1 MKKKWKFF
9 IKIFSKEKDFIQIK
23 NIKLILY
30 HFQLI
35 IKTNDFKILNK
46 LIKNLNIN
54 EKDELN
60 FEERKDLISRNSDL
74 FYLINYFINK
84 TKPFNE
90 NVIEEIFLNEITLKN
105 EENKF
110 YYMDK
115 ISKYL
120 IEYISFLN
128 GEKEEF
134 FEEKSELNLLK
145 KINKI
150 FYKETENI
158 LSLYL
163 KIKKLINKF
172 K

>member
-1 MKKKWKFF
+1 MKKKWKFLF
-9 IKIFSKEKDFIQIK
+9 KIFSKEKDFIQLK

-60 FEERKDLISRNSDL
+60 FKEWKDLISRNSDL
-74 FYLINYFINK
+74 FYLINFFLNK

-134 FEEKSELNLLK
+134 FEEKVNNIYRK
-145 KINKI
+145 K
-150 FYKETENI
+150 
-158 LSLYL
+158 
-163 KIKKLINKF
+163 
-172 K
+172 

>member
-1 MKKKWKFF
+1 MG
-9 IKIFSKEKDFIQIK
+9 
-23 NIKLILY
+23 
-30 HFQLI
+30 
-35 IKTNDFKILNK
+35 DFKILNK

-60 FEERKDLISRNSDL
+60 FKGWKDLISRNSDL
-74 FYLINYFINK
+74 FYLIDFFLNK

-90 NVIEEIFLNEITLKN
+90 NVIAEIFLNEITLKN

-120 IEYISFLN
+120 IKYISFLN